1 MYKIKH
7 FEVVRII
14 SDPHDKNRNSNSNH
28 FHLHNIHYYFLDNY
42 SYQIYSGSLNI
53 FCDTK
58 FQIEGW

>member
-14 SDPHDKNRNSNSNH
+14 SDPHDKNRN
-28 FHLHNIHYYFLDNY
+28 LYNIDYYFLDNY